1 MDRNQIHEML
11 TSEPFEPFRIRLA
24 DGSHYDILNPGL
36 VVPLQTKLMVA
47 FPKDD
52 RFAVVSN
59 YQIVAMETL
68 PNRGGKPRRKRS
80 A

>member
-1 MDRNQIHEML
+1 MNRIQIQEML
-11 TSEPFEPFRIRLA
+11 AREPFKSFRIRLT

-36 VVPLQTKLMVA
+36 VVPMQTQVMVV
-47 FPKDD
+47 FPNDD
-52 RFAVVSN
+52 RFAVISN